1 MKCVYSI
8 HLICKTFGLD
18 FASQSYTCTCCLC
31 GPETVW
37 SSRLN
42 WALVKLLVEKHFTRA
57 NVCVLDFTHMF

>member
-42 WALVKLLVEKHFTRA
+42 WALVKLLVEKAFHQS
-57 NVCVLDFTHMF
+57 